1 MSMNKKIAVL
11 GGGSFGTVLAN
22 LSASNGFETSLWVR
36 DTEQALRI
44 NAEGTN
50 TTYHPELKLSD
61 KIIASESLEQCI
73 SGADLILVATPSA
86 IFENIVKRLKP
97 LVKDNMHIVSCTK
110 AIAKNPMRTMTEII
124 SHELET
130 VIGDQF
136 GVLSGPNLAKEIAN
150 EKVAGSVI
158 ASLNSELKA
167 LIKNAIES
175 EKFKIYESADVKG
188 VEYAGALKNIYAI
201 CCGIGDKLDVGENAI
216 GLIITRSMTEM
227 SKFAVHKGANPIT
240 FLGLAGMGDLVA
252 TCTSKLSRNF
262 SLGRR
267 LAKGDSLEEAKAA
280 IGQVAE
286 GVRTLEVI
294 YEEANKNNLPMPLVN
309 ALHKIVFENAN
320 PNILMDDLI
329 SHPDHLDVEFA
340 GGIGNE

>member
-1 MSMNKKIAVL
+1 MNKKIAVL

-73 SGADLILVATPSA
+73 SGADLVLVATPSA

-97 LVKDNMHIVSCTK
+97 LIQDNMHIVSCTK

-158 ASLNSELKA
+158 ASHNAELKA

-175 EKFKIYESADVKG
+175 EIFKIYESADVKG

-286 GVRTLEVI
+286 GVRTLEVV
-294 YEEANKNNLPMPLVN
+294 YEEAKNNNLAMPLVN
-309 ALHKIVFENAN
+309 ALHKIVFQNAN

-329 SHPDHLDVEFA
+329 SHPDHLDVEFV

>member
-1 MSMNKKIAVL
+1 MNKKIAVL

-36 DTEQALRI
+36 DTDQALRI

-167 LIKNAIES
+167 LIKNALES

-286 GVRTLEVI
+286 GVRTLEVV

>member
-1 MSMNKKIAVL
+1 MNKKIAVL

-124 SHELET
+124 SHELEA

-150 EKVAGSVI
+150 KKVTGSVI
-158 ASLNSELKA
+158 ASHSAELKA
-167 LIKNAIES
+167 LIKNALES

-201 CCGIGDKLDVGENAI
+201 CCGIGDELDVGENAI

-286 GVRTLEVI
+286 GVRTLEVV
-294 YEEANKNNLPMPLVN
+294 YEEANNNNLSMPLVN

>member
-1 MSMNKKIAVL
+1 MNKKIAVL

-44 NAEGTN
+44 NAEGAN
-50 TTYHPELKLSD
+50 ATYHPELKLSD
-61 KIIASESLEQCI
+61 KIIASENLEQCI

-86 IFENIVKRLKP
+86 IFENIIKRLKP
-97 LVKDNMHIVSCTK
+97 LVKNNMHIVSCTK

-124 SHELET
+124 SHELEIT
-130 VIGDQF
+130 IGDKF

-158 ASLNSELKA
+158 ASHNSELKT
-167 LIKNAIES
+167 LIKNALES
-175 EKFKIYESADVKG
+175 QKFKIYESADVKG

-286 GVRTLEVI
+286 GVRTLEVV

-320 PNILMDDLI
+320 PNILMNDLI

-340 GGIGNE
+340 GGI

>member
-1 MSMNKKIAVL
+1 MNKKIAVL

-150 EKVAGSVI
+150 KKVAGSVI
-158 ASLNSELKA
+158 ASPNTELKA
-167 LIKNAIES
+167 LIQNALES
-175 EKFKIYESADVKG
+175 DKFKIYESADVKG

>member
-1 MSMNKKIAVL
+1 MNKKIAVL

-97 LVKDNMHIVSCTK
+97 LVKDNMHIISCTK

-124 SHELET
+124 SYELET

-167 LIKNAIES
+167 LIKNALES

-267 LAKGDSLEEAKAA
+267 LAKGDSLKEAKAA

-286 GVRTLEVI
+286 GVRTLEVV

>member
-1 MSMNKKIAVL
+1 MNKKISVL

-73 SGADLILVATPSA
+73 SGTDLILVATPSA

-97 LVKDNMHIVSCTK
+97 LVKDKMHIVSCTK

-124 SHELET
+124 SHELKA

-150 EKVAGSVI
+150 EKVAGSVV
-158 ASLNSELKA
+158 ASHNEKLKEF
-167 LIKNAIES
+167 IKNALES

-286 GVRTLEVI
+286 GVRTLQVV
-294 YEEANKNNLPMPLVN
+294 YEEANNNNLAMPLVN

-329 SHPDHLDVEFA
+329 GHPDHLDVEFA
-340 GGIGNE
+340 KGIGNE

>member
-1 MSMNKKIAVL
+1 MNKKIAVL

-167 LIKNAIES
+167 LIKNSLES

>member
-1 MSMNKKIAVL
+1 MNKKIAVL

-50 TTYHPELKLSD
+50 TTYHPELRLSE

-86 IFENIVKRLKP
+86 IFENIIKRLKP
-97 LVKDNMHIVSCTK
+97 LVKDSMHVVSCTK

-158 ASLNSELKA
+158 ASHNPELKA
-167 LIKNAIES
+167 LIKNALES

-294 YEEANKNNLPMPLVN
+294 YEEANKNSLAMPLVN

-329 SHPDHLDVEFA
+329 SHPDHLDVEFV
-340 GGIGNE
+340 GGTGNE

>member
-1 MSMNKKIAVL
+1 MNKKIAVL

-44 NAEGTN
+44 NAEGAN
-50 TTYHPELKLSD
+50 ATYHPELKLSD

-86 IFENIVKRLKP
+86 IFENIIKRLKP
-97 LVKDNMHIVSCTK
+97 LVKNNMHIVSCTK

-124 SHELET
+124 SHELEIT
-130 VIGDQF
+130 IGDKF

-158 ASLNSELKA
+158 ASHNSELKT
-167 LIKNAIES
+167 LIKNALES
-175 EKFKIYESADVKG
+175 QKFKIYESADVKG

-286 GVRTLEVI
+286 GVRTLEVV

-320 PNILMDDLI
+320 PNILMNDLI

-340 GGIGNE
+340 GGI

>member
-1 MSMNKKIAVL
+1 MNKKIAVL

-124 SHELET
+124 SYELET

-158 ASLNSELKA
+158 ASLNSKLKA
-167 LIKNAIES
+167 LIKNALES

-294 YEEANKNNLPMPLVN
+294 YEEADKNNLPMPLVN

>member
-1 MSMNKKIAVL
+1 MNKKIAVL

-97 LVKDNMHIVSCTK
+97 LVNDNMHIVSCTK

-158 ASLNSELKA
+158 ASHNDELKA
-167 LIKNAIES
+167 LIKNALES

>member
-1 MSMNKKIAVL
+1 MNKKIAVL

-22 LSASNGFETSLWVR
+22 LSASNGFQTSLWVR

-167 LIKNAIES
+167 LIKNALES

>member
-1 MSMNKKIAVL
+1 MNKKISVL

-73 SGADLILVATPSA
+73 SGTDLILVATPSA

-97 LVKDNMHIVSCTK
+97 LVKDKMHIVSCTK

-124 SHELET
+124 SHELKA

-158 ASLNSELKA
+158 ASHNKKLKEF
-167 LIKNAIES
+167 IKNALES

-286 GVRTLEVI
+286 GVRTLQVV
-294 YEEANKNNLPMPLVN
+294 YEEANNNNLAMPLVN
-309 ALHKIVFENAN
+309 ALYKIVFENEN

-329 SHPDHLDVEFA
+329 GHPDHLDVEFA

>member
-1 MSMNKKIAVL
+1 MNKKIAVL

-158 ASLNSELKA
+158 ASHSTELKA
-167 LIKNAIES
+167 LIKNALES

-267 LAKGDSLEEAKAA
+267 LAKGDSLEEAKAS

-286 GVRTLEVI
+286 GVRTLEVV
-294 YEEANKNNLPMPLVN
+294 YKEANDNNLAMPLVN

>member
-1 MSMNKKIAVL
+1 MNKKIAVL

-22 LSASNGFETSLWVR
+22 LSASNGFQTSLWVR

-158 ASLNSELKA
+158 ASHNSELKV
-167 LIKNAIES
+167 LIKNALES

>member
-1 MSMNKKIAVL
+1 MNKKIAVL

-50 TTYHPELKLSD
+50 TTYHPELKLSE
-61 KIIASESLEQCI
+61 KIIASDSLEQCI

-86 IFENIVKRLKP
+86 IFENIIKRLKP

-110 AIAKNPMRTMTEII
+110 AIAKNPMRTMTDII
-124 SHELET
+124 SDELNA

-136 GVLSGPNLAKEIAN
+136 GVISGPNLAKEIAN

-158 ASLNSELKA
+158 ASNNKELKE
-167 LIKNAIES
+167 LIKNSLES
-175 EKFKIYESADVKG
+175 QKFKIYESADVKG

-286 GVRTLEVI
+286 GVRTLEVV
-294 YEEANKNNLPMPLVN
+294 YEEANNNNLSMPLVN
-309 ALHKIVFENAN
+309 ALHKIVF
-320 PNILMDDLI
+320 
-329 SHPDHLDVEFA
+329 
-340 GGIGNE
+340 

>member
-1 MSMNKKIAVL
+1 MSKKIAVL

-150 EKVAGSVI
+150 EKVAGTVI

-167 LIKNAIES
+167 LIKNALES

-294 YEEANKNNLPMPLVN
+294 YEEADKNNLPMPLVN

>member
-1 MSMNKKIAVL
+1 MNKKIAVL

-97 LVKDNMHIVSCTK
+97 LVKDKMHIVSCTK

-167 LIKNAIES
+167 LIKNALES

-286 GVRTLEVI
+286 GVRTLEVV
-294 YEEANKNNLPMPLVN
+294 YKEANDNNLAMPLVN

>member
-1 MSMNKKIAVL
+1 MNKKIAVL

-44 NAEGTN
+44 NAEGAN
-50 TTYHPELKLSD
+50 ATYHPELKLSD

>member
-1 MSMNKKIAVL
+1 MNKKIAVL

-44 NAEGTN
+44 NAEGAN
-50 TTYHPELKLSD
+50 ATYHPELKLSD

-167 LIKNAIES
+167 LIKNALES

-286 GVRTLEVI
+286 GVRTLEVV

>member
-1 MSMNKKIAVL
+1 MNKKIAVL

-50 TTYHPELKLSD
+50 TTYHPELRLSK
-61 KIIASESLEQCI
+61 KIIASENLEQCI

-86 IFENIVKRLKP
+86 IFENIIKRLKP
-97 LVKDNMHIVSCTK
+97 LVKNNMHIVSCTK

-124 SHELET
+124 SYELET
-130 VIGDQF
+130 VIGDQL

-158 ASLNSELKA
+158 ASINSELKA
-167 LIKNAIES
+167 LIKNALES

>member
-1 MSMNKKIAVL
+1 MNKKIAVL

-150 EKVAGSVI
+150 EKVAGTVI

-167 LIKNAIES
+167 LIKNALES

-340 GGIGNE
+340 GGIRNE

>member
-1 MSMNKKIAVL
+1 MNKKIAVL

-158 ASLNSELKA
+158 ASFNSELKA
-167 LIKNAIES
+167 LIKNALES

>member
-1 MSMNKKIAVL
+1 MNKKISVL

-61 KIIASESLEQCI
+61 KIIASESLDQCI
-73 SGADLILVATPSA
+73 SGTDLVLVATPSA
-86 IFENIVKRLKP
+86 IFENIIKRLKP
-97 LVKDNMHIVSCTK
+97 LVKDKMHIVSCTK

-124 SHELET
+124 SHELKA

-158 ASLNSELKA
+158 ASHNEKLKEF
-167 LIKNAIES
+167 IKNALES

-201 CCGIGDKLDVGENAI
+201 CCGIGDRLDVGENAI

-227 SKFAVHKGANPIT
+227 SKFAVQKGANPIT

-286 GVRTLEVI
+286 GVRTLQVV
-294 YEEANKNNLPMPLVN
+294 YEEANNNNLAMPLVN

-329 SHPDHLDVEFA
+329 GHPDHLDVEFA
-340 GGIGNE
+340 GGIVNE

>member
-1 MSMNKKIAVL
+1 MNKKIAVL

-130 VIGDQF
+130 TIGDKF

-167 LIKNAIES
+167 LIKNALES

>member
-1 MSMNKKIAVL
+1 MNKKIAVL

-158 ASLNSELKA
+158 ASHNSELKA
-167 LIKNAIES
+167 LIKNALES
-175 EKFKIYESADVKG
+175 QKFKIYESADVKG

>member
-1 MSMNKKIAVL
+1 MNKKIAVL

-124 SHELET
+124 SHELEI

-167 LIKNAIES
+167 LIKNALES

>member
-1 MSMNKKIAVL
+1 MNKKIAVL

-158 ASLNSELKA
+158 ASLNTELKA
-167 LIKNAIES
+167 LIKNALES

>member
-1 MSMNKKIAVL
+1 MNKKIAVL

-44 NAEGTN
+44 NAEGAN
-50 TTYHPELKLSD
+50 ATYHPELKLSE
-61 KIIASESLEQCI
+61 KIIASERLEQCI
-73 SGADLILVATPSA
+73 SEADLVLVATPST
-86 IFENIVKRLKP
+86 IFENIIKRLKP
-97 LVKDNMHIVSCTK
+97 LVEDNMYVVSCTK
-110 AIAKNPMRTMTEII
+110 AIAKNPMRSMTEII

-130 VIGDQF
+130 NIGDKF

-158 ASLNSELKA
+158 ASHYAELKA
-167 LIKNAIES
+167 LIKNALES
-175 EKFKIYESADVKG
+175 EKFKIYESAVVNG

-201 CCGIGDKLDVGENAI
+201 CCGIGDELDVGENAI

-262 SLGRR
+262 SLEEGLQKATALKRQSSNWAGCRR
-267 LAKGDSLEEAKAA
+267 CKN
-280 IGQVAE
+280 
-286 GVRTLEVI
+286 LEVV
-294 YEEANKNNLPMPLVN
+294 YEEANKTIYQC
-309 ALHKIVFENAN
+309 HW
-320 PNILMDDLI
+320 
-329 SHPDHLDVEFA
+329 
-340 GGIGNE
+340 

>member
-1 MSMNKKIAVL
+1 MNKKIAVL

-124 SHELET
+124 SHELEK

-158 ASLNSELKA
+158 ASHNAELKA
-167 LIKNAIES
+167 LIKNALES

>member
-1 MSMNKKIAVL
+1 MNKKIAVL

-36 DTEQALRI
+36 DSEQALRI

-50 TTYHPELKLSD
+50 TTYHPELKLSE
-61 KIIASESLEQCI
+61 KIIASENLEQCI
-73 SGADLILVATPSA
+73 SGAHLVLVATPSA
-86 IFENIVKRLKP
+86 IFEKIIKRLKP

-130 VIGDQF
+130 VIDDQF

-158 ASLNSELKA
+158 ASHNAELKA
-167 LIKNAIES
+167 LIKNALES

-286 GVRTLEVI
+286 GVRTLEVV
-294 YEEANKNNLPMPLVN
+294 YEEANNNNLVMPLVN
-309 ALHKIVFENAN
+309 ALHEIVFQNAN

-329 SHPDHLDVEFA
+329 SHPDHLDVEFV
-340 GGIGNE
+340 GGTGNE

>member
-1 MSMNKKIAVL
+1 MNKKIAVL

-124 SHELET
+124 SHELEA

-158 ASLNSELKA
+158 ASHNSELKA
-167 LIKNAIES
+167 LIKNALES
-175 EKFKIYESADVKG
+175 QKFKIYESADVKG

>member
-1 MSMNKKIAVL
+1 MNKKIAVL

-86 IFENIVKRLKP
+86 IFENIIKRLKP

-124 SHELET
+124 SHELEA

-158 ASLNSELKA
+158 ASHNSELKA
-167 LIKNAIES
+167 LIKNALES

-188 VEYAGALKNIYAI
+188 IEYAGALKNIYAI

>member
-1 MSMNKKIAVL
+1 MNKKIAVL

-150 EKVAGSVI
+150 EKVAGTVI

-167 LIKNAIES
+167 LIKNALES

-294 YEEANKNNLPMPLVN
+294 YEEADKNNLPMPLVN

>member
-1 MSMNKKIAVL
+1 MNKKIAVL

-97 LVKDNMHIVSCTK
+97 LVKDSMHIVSCTK

-167 LIKNAIES
+167 LIKNALES

-340 GGIGNE
+340 RGIGNE

>member
-1 MSMNKKIAVL
+1 MNKKIAVL
-11 GGGSFGTVLAN
+11 GGGSFGTVLGN

-97 LVKDNMHIVSCTK
+97 LVKDKMHIVSCTK

-150 EKVAGSVI
+150 KKVAGSVI
-158 ASLNSELKA
+158 ASINSELKA
-167 LIKNAIES
+167 LIKNALES

>member
-1 MSMNKKIAVL
+1 MNKKIAVL

-130 VIGDQF
+130 VIGDQL

-150 EKVAGSVI
+150 KKVAGSVI

-167 LIKNAIES
+167 FIKNALES